1 MDYVIDLPTDSA
13 APTVTV
19 HFLSDRLRERYDG
32 GVSAEV
38 YTEMLTE
45 YTEAL
50 QRDGFWGSRIVT
62 LTEVAR

>member
-1 MDYVIDLPTDSA
+1 MDYVIDLPENPA

-32 GVSAEV
+32 GISAEV
-38 YTEMLTE
+38 YTEMLSD
-45 YTEAL
+45 YIDAL

-62 LTEVAR
+62 LAEVAR